1 LKALLGSLLQSVLSQ
16 LDHKA
21 STPVSFPP
29 ILGPLERFLALVLP
43 LLVAS
48 WCTDLLNFTYLAH
61 PAFHRRSAPHSVSE
75 GKKEST
81 SYGQDPAQYQFS
93 RCSFGLLQLSKM
105 GKALR

>member
-75 GKKEST
+75 GKK
-81 SYGQDPAQYQFS
+81 
-93 RCSFGLLQLSKM
+93 
-105 GKALR
+105 KALAMDKIRHNISFHAAVLGYFNYQRWGKR